1 MLFLLSFINNAHFW
15 LRFYF
20 VDNPVFVVYTKLNYK
35 KEDIVSLFT
44 MFVITRGG
52 MSSKI
57 IKNNNLCLGV
67 FFVTTSLLFSIS
79 LEVNQRAN

>member
-1 MLFLLSFINNAHFW
+1 M
-15 LRFYF
+15 
-20 VDNPVFVVYTKLNYK
+20 DNSVFVVYTKLNYK

-44 MFVITRGG
+44 MFVIARGG

-57 IKNNNLCLGV
+57 INNNNLCLGV

>member
-1 MLFLLSFINNAHFW
+1 M
-15 LRFYF
+15 
-20 VDNPVFVVYTKLNYK
+20 DNSIFVVYTKLNYK

-52 MSSKI
+52 MRSKI
-57 IKNNNLCLGV
+57 IKNNNLWLGV
-67 FFVTTSLLFSIS
+67 FFVATSLLFSIS

>member
-1 MLFLLSFINNAHFW
+1 M
-15 LRFYF
+15 
-20 VDNPVFVVYTKLNYK
+20 DNSVFVVYTKLNYK

-67 FFVTTSLLFSIS
+67 FFVTTSLLFSIF